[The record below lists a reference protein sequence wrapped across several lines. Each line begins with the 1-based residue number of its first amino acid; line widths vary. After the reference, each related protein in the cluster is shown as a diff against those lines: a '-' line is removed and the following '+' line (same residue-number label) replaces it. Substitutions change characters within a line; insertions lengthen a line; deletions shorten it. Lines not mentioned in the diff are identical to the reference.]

1 MNAYDPMPVMN
12 RRDAQRY
19 SDLCN
24 ERERIERMAAEE
36 DAQTN
41 RVLSAIRKCD
51 LSPAQ
56 VHQILVT
63 LACEMNRAGHSEI
76 AIAAVEEASD
86 V

>member
-1 MNAYDPMPVMN
+1 MNSFDPMAVQAL
-12 RRDAQRY
+12 RDAQRY

-24 ERERIERMAAEE
+24 ERELIEQAAAEE

-51 LSPAQ
+51 LTPAQ

-63 LACEMNRAGHSEI
+63 LACEMKRAGHSEI
-76 AIAAVEEASD
+76 AITAVEEASD

>member
-1 MNAYDPMPVMN
+1 MNSFDPMAVQAL
-12 RRDAQRY
+12 RDAQRY

-24 ERERIERMAAEE
+24 EADRREQIAAEE

-51 LSPAQ
+51 LTHAQ

-63 LACEMNRAGHSEI
+63 LACEMKRAGHSEI

>member
-1 MNAYDPMPVMN
+1 MNAPDWTVISRMK
-12 RRDAQRY
+12 DAQRY

-24 ERERIERMAAEE
+24 EAEMLEQLAAEE

-41 RVLSAIRKCD
+41 SVLSAIRKCD

-63 LACEMNRAGHSEI
+63 LACEMKRAGHSEI
-76 AIAAVEEASD
+76 AITAVEEASD